1 MLQVQRI
8 FDDSQQRFGA
18 EKIRVILA
26 ENGICVGKK
35 RIRQIMRELDLTSIR
50 ENAKSNYR
58 SRQEY
63 LKHNLVSSS
72 KRTLRNCSASVTRR
86 MTGLSARSSF

>member
-35 RIRQIMRELDLTSIR
+35 RIRQIMQELDQHPR
-50 ENAKSNYR
+50 
-58 SRQEY
+58 
-63 LKHNLVSSS
+63 
-72 KRTLRNCSASVTRR
+72 KR
-86 MTGLSARSSF
+86 